1 MNTITR
7 RTALAA
13 SATLPLLPVSAYATP
28 GNATDAAWSAY
39 EAAKANY
46 EANDQELSRVEGI
59 VVDPAIAHREDHW
72 LVSYC
77 TLYGWMHQMN
87 TLIAH
92 ECKIARDDFSI
103 DMTESVLSRKVF
115 KCMPMVRY

>member
-1 MNTITR
+1 MASFKMAWAL
-7 RTALAA
+7 RTSA
-13 SATLPLLPVSAYATP
+13 SQ
-28 GNATDAAWSAY
+28 GN
-39 EAAKANY
+39 EGGNY

-59 VVDPAIAHREDHW
+59 VVDPAIAHREGHW